1 VFLVFFYNQTSN
13 ITKRE
18 FIDNGKA
25 LVKNFSFNC
34 QTGIEVGNES
44 MLHLPIL
51 ALAQEEDVNY
61 VMIYDSLGEIITTF
75 IKVEGTEPA
84 IDREQ
89 LLRIKK
95 GKMGIVTPGRI
106 YDFLAPI
113 ARRNP
118 DGTILEALEQSDI
131 IGVVRIGLSTEQIKN
146 LIMRSLR
153 RGILFGV
160 LIVVIVIAVTFIL
173 SRQISRPAIAI
184 SRQME
189 AIARGETDLSK
200 RLAVSRKDEIGAL
213 AVGFNSFVD
222 TLAKIIREVTAS
234 TPQLSEQSSHLASIS
249 QQLTAATEEITASVQ
264 QIAQS
269 SGTQLKDI
277 YKILED
283 AKSTKEIAKD
293 TVDSALHS
301 KTTFDK
307 ILKLSNEGKS
317 EAEVATQNIGVLMT
331 GIEHLTERINLLYA
345 ETEKIPTIVDTINS
359 IAEKTALLAL
369 NAAIEAARAGEA
381 GKGFAVVADEVR
393 GLAVRTTDSTA
404 QISTIINE
412 LKTRMERTA
421 ETMGAVVNGVNHSQ
435 ETARDTSGVIEQIVR
450 EITVSA
456 QANTRISAASR
467 EQMANFS
474 VLQTSLDR
482 LFATFG
488 ENSTKVE
495 TTATIGDDLY
505 RVSESLKSLLSRFKF
520 ENRAGLDSDQ
530 HGQRSSPR
538 VQGHLRVHGVQ
549 KSRAFESIC
558 RDFSMTGMQ
567 LRTNAPLDEKEKLT
581 LLIFLPYDNLADY
594 GSQKPLKLAAR
605 VMWQTPSDSG
615 YSCGVKFDE
624 LNSAQQ
630 QQLRACFRYFNKQ
643 AEFDKQRANSARA

>member
-1 VFLVFFYNQTSN
+1 MPNLLGGLQRRILFYFLALSVLIIIVFLVFFYNQTSN

-369 NAAIEAARAGEA
+369 NAAIEAARAGES
-381 GKGFAVVADEVR
+381 GRGFAIVAQEVTKLSEMSR
-393 GLAVRTTDSTA
+393 TQAEEINKIITNIIEKTGVMVKEAGETFKGVRNSKDVLLNASERLKS
-404 QISTIINE
+404 ISKEIIN
-412 LKTRMERTA
+412 
-421 ETMGAVVNGVNHSQ
+421 AV
-435 ETARDTSGVIEQIVR
+435 TDIDQIVKKGEANKDAVNRLVMILDEIAR
-450 EITVSA
+450 EAQTNASSAEEVSA
-456 QANTRISAASR
+456 SIEEQSAAFTQLLEST
-467 EQMANFS
+467 Q
-474 VLQTSLDR
+474 VLTSIADKLKQQSE
-482 LFATFG
+482 LF
-488 ENSTKVE
+488 K
-495 TTATIGDDLY
+495 I
-505 RVSESLKSLLSRFKF
+505 
-520 ENRAGLDSDQ
+520 
-530 HGQRSSPR
+530 
-538 VQGHLRVHGVQ
+538 
-549 KSRAFESIC
+549 
-558 RDFSMTGMQ
+558 
-567 LRTNAPLDEKEKLT
+567 
-581 LLIFLPYDNLADY
+581 
-594 GSQKPLKLAAR
+594 
-605 VMWQTPSDSG
+605 
-615 YSCGVKFDE
+615 
-624 LNSAQQ
+624 
-630 QQLRACFRYFNKQ
+630 
-643 AEFDKQRANSARA
+643 